1 MGPED
6 SRLDEE
12 SVKMRGGGEA
22 KGSDLRASDRSLLCA
37 HYEPYIPRP
46 NVIRVS
52 LLPKSRLIQE
62 PMTDFRGRPAHV
74 LCGRDQV
81 NDR

>member
-6 SRLDEE
+6 SRVDERKRE
-12 SVKMRGGGEA
+12 DGGGQ
-22 KGSDLRASDRSLLCA
+22 GQRFTGVDRSLLCA

-52 LLPKSRLIQE
+52 LLPKSGQIQR
-62 PMTDFRGRPAHV
+62 PMDRFSRPAYARFV
-74 LCGRDQV
+74 WPRPSRQ
-81 NDR
+81 R